1 MIEFTKGVI
10 NSGCKKSEKTIRL
23 KGMLQEALKPMTE
36 KLEKL
41 NEEVETVRKS
51 QEKLKKMLEEI
62 IMK

>member
-1 MIEFTKGVI
+1 MDGKE
-10 NSGCKKSEKTIRL
+10 SEKTIRL

-51 QEKLKKMLEEI
+51 QEKLQKMLEEI

>member
-1 MIEFTKGVI
+1 VDVKE
-10 NSGCKKSEKTIRL
+10 SEKTIRL
-23 KGMLQEALKPMTE
+23 KVMLQEALKPITE

-51 QEKLKKMLEEI
+51 QEKLQKMLEEI

>member
-1 MIEFTKGVI
+1 MDVKE
-10 NSGCKKSEKTIRL
+10 SEKTIRL

-51 QEKLKKMLEEI
+51 PEKLQKMLEEI